1 MANVELNGVK
11 VIRVSGQEV
20 AVPAGFSVTQTLD
33 ALSYNIENYEATREG
48 DTLILSAPAGSKGAI
63 PSDYRIVDGKF
74 VPKGHKNQFPT
85 DADIALI
92 AKLHPEAD
100 LFEELSD
107 RIKIQEYY
115 NEIESRR
122 EELVQMALD
131 ELEQGVQEA
140 NRANAAEI
148 MAILPQVVHYATVKS
163 PVTAELRELL
173 AGFANKAK
181 VLVVSA
187 EESIVNAQLKE
198 AKAEAEKTERE
209 AALQALREAN
219 PTLDI

>member
-20 AVPAGFSVTQTLD
+20 AVPAGFSVTQTLE

-107 RIKIQEYY
+107 RTKIQEYY

-163 PVTAELRELL
+163 PVTAELRDAL

-181 VLVVSA
+181 VLVASA

-198 AKAEAEKTERE
+198 AKAAAEKTERE